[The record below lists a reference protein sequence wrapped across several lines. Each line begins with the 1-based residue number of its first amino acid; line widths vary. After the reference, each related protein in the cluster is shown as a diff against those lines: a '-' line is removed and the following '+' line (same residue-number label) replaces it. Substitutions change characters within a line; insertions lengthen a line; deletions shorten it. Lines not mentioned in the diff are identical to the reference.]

1 MSQKDSVIDEMK
13 DAADEVAET
22 IGKHVW
28 VERLARFGYAA
39 KGIVY
44 IVVGVLA
51 TMTAAGV
58 GGEATGAHGALRS
71 IARQPYGTIML
82 GIVAVGLT
90 AYVIWRW
97 VQAITD
103 ADDKGTG
110 AKGIALRTGYAFSG
124 LVYAGLALTAARIL
138 FGARDDGRPS
148 AAQSWTARIMALP
161 FGDWLVILAGL
172 AVIGFGLYQCY
183 KGYKAK
189 FRKRLKEDEMSER
202 GIVWATRSGRVR
214 LHRARRRLPDRRR
227 FSHSGRAPLQ
237 LDGGAGSG
245 RRAPTPCA
253 TFLRQMDARPR
264 RPRPCRL
271 RPLHARRSPLPP
283 HRRLLKNC
291 GMRISD

>member
-58 GGEATGAHGALRS
+58 GGEATGAQGALRS
-71 IARQPYGTIML
+71 IARQPYGTVML

-110 AKGIALRTGYAFSG
+110 AKGIALRVGYAFSG

-138 FGARDDGRPS
+138 FGARDDDRPS

-202 GIVWATRSGRVR
+202 GIVWATRSGRVGFI
-214 LHRARRRLPDRRR
+214 ARGVVFLIVGGFLLQAARHYNSMEAQGLD
-227 FSHSGRAPLQ
+227 GALQ
-237 LDGGAGSG
+237 LLAQHSSGKWMLGLVALGLVAYGLYMLVEARFRRIAGS
-245 RRAPTPCA
+245 
-253 TFLRQMDARPR
+253 
-264 RPRPCRL
+264 
-271 RPLHARRSPLPP
+271 
-283 HRRLLKNC
+283 
-291 GMRISD
+291 